1 MLEAVFHWV
10 GFGLCHQLP
19 ERSLFAG
26 GFQLPVCA
34 RDTGIYAG
42 FLLSVIVIA
51 LVERGRR
58 PSELSRPWLLVVGAV
73 FLGTMVVDGVSSYAG
88 WRPTTN
94 DLRLITGLL
103 AGYSL
108 PLIVIPMLNAQMWK
122 TVSGRKLLDGWR
134 AAVWLTSVPIAFAVM
149 RWMLPLAGVAYP
161 LFLVLAIVVTFVAV
175 NMIFATLIPAF
186 EHKALTLRGAWLQ
199 IALSVALVAAELLV
213 ASWVR
218 LVVERLAAGL

>member
-1 MLEAVFHWV
+1 
-10 GFGLCHQLP
+10 
-19 ERSLFAG
+19 
-26 GFQLPVCA
+26 
-34 RDTGIYAG
+34 
-42 FLLSVIVIA
+42 
-51 LVERGRR
+51 
-58 PSELSRPWLLVVGAV
+58 
-73 FLGTMVVDGVSSYAG
+73 MVVDGVSSYAG